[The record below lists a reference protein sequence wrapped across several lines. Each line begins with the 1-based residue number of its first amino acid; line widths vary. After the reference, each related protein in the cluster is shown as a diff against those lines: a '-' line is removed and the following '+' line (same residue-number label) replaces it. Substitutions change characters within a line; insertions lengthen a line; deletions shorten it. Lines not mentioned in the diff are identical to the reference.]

1 MLDVVKKQHETGLS
15 VVNDGEQGRADY
27 TIYVKDRLT
36 GFAGESSSWPN
47 PDAEEFP
54 EWTEMARQFAPP
66 FQKRPACTGPVEWK
80 DWAAV
85 ERDIQNLKDAAAAAG
100 AEEVFMT
107 SPSPGQIG
115 RFLQNRYYPSDE
127 KYLYTLADVMK
138 REYRAIVDA
147 GFVLQI
153 DCPDLALGRHTQFA
167 HLSLREFRDIA
178 AMHVEVL
185 DYAVADLPPDRMR
198 IHVCWASTGGP
209 HHRDLPL
216 KDMAD
221 IVIKARPVGLV
232 IAGANPR
239 HEHEWK
245 VWKDV
250 KLPDGK
256 VLVAGVIDS
265 TTNFIEHPELVAE
278 RIERYAGVVGS
289 RTRPSCALSS
299 PTAPARTPS
308 TRPARPHRV
317 RRPHVTR
324 SALSFLDVVPDPGR
338 ASRAPGAAPAGRALD
353 HDRAAARMAAD
364 PRAIA
369 LVTLAFALREGRR
382 TECQAEL
389 GRVHSLATPVA
400 RPKRLFEFPMR
411 TARAVPSN
419 RNTGVNASPGPRSME
434 TTIASRPPA
443 IAVAMPSK
451 AARAPGAM
459 RSRCPVAVA
468 MRRISCSNAG
478 SAST

>member
-1 MLDVVKKQHETGLS
+1 MKRSTDRILTTHTGSLPRPKDLLRLLQDREEGRLSDEAALAGRTRSAVLDVVKKQRETGLA

-66 FQKRPACTGPVEWK
+66 FQKRPACTGPVAWK
-80 DWAAV
+80 DWPAV
-85 ERDIQNLKDAAAAAG
+85 ERDIQNLKDGAAAAG
-100 AEEVFMT
+100 ADEVFMT

-138 REYRAIVDA
+138 REYQAIVDA
-147 GFVLQI
+147 GFVLQL
-153 DCPDLALGRHTQFA
+153 DCPDLALGRHTQFS

-185 DYAVADLPPDRMR
+185 NYAVADIPPDQMR

-216 KDMAD
+216 RDIAD
-221 IVIKARPVGLV
+221 VVIKARPAGLV

-278 RIERYAGVVGS
+278 RIERYAGVVG
-289 RTRPSCALSS
+289 RENVIAGVDCGFGTFAG
-299 PTAPARTPS
+299 
-308 TRPARPHRV
+308 RV
-317 RRPHVTR
+317 QVDTNIVWHKLR
-324 SALSFLDVVPDPGR
+324 SLVEGASL
-338 ASRAPGAAPAGRALD
+338 ASRALW
-353 HDRAAARMAAD
+353 
-364 PRAIA
+364 
-369 LVTLAFALREGRR
+369 
-382 TECQAEL
+382 
-389 GRVHSLATPVA
+389 
-400 RPKRLFEFPMR
+400 
-411 TARAVPSN
+411 
-419 RNTGVNASPGPRSME
+419 
-434 TTIASRPPA
+434 
-443 IAVAMPSK
+443 
-451 AARAPGAM
+451 
-459 RSRCPVAVA
+459 
-468 MRRISCSNAG
+468 
-478 SAST
+478 

>member
-1 MLDVVKKQHETGLS
+1 MRRSTDRILTTHTGSLPRPKDLLGFLRDREEGRPIAEATLRERTRSAVLDVVKKQRETGLF

-66 FQKRPACTGPVEWK
+66 FQRRPACVGPVEWK
-80 DWAAV
+80 DWPAV
-85 ERDIQNLKDAAAAAG
+85 ERDIQNLKDAAAASEAD
-100 AEEVFMT
+100 EVFMT

-115 RFLQNRYYPSDE
+115 RFLHNRYYPSDE

-138 REYRAIVDA
+138 REYQAIVDA
-147 GFVLQI
+147 GFVLQL
-153 DCPDLALGRHTQFA
+153 DCPDLALGRHTQFS

-185 DYAVADLPPDRMR
+185 NYAVADIPPDRMR

-216 KDMAD
+216 RDIAD
-221 IVIKARPVGLV
+221 VVIKARPAGLV

-278 RIERYAGVVGS
+278 RIERYAGVVG
-289 RTRPSCALSS
+289 RENVIAGVDCGFGTFAG
-299 PTAPARTPS
+299 
-308 TRPARPHRV
+308 RV
-317 RRPHVTR
+317 QVDTNIVWHKLR
-324 SALSFLDVVPDPGR
+324 SLVEGASL
-338 ASRAPGAAPAGRALD
+338 ASRALW
-353 HDRAAARMAAD
+353 
-364 PRAIA
+364 
-369 LVTLAFALREGRR
+369 
-382 TECQAEL
+382 
-389 GRVHSLATPVA
+389 
-400 RPKRLFEFPMR
+400 
-411 TARAVPSN
+411 
-419 RNTGVNASPGPRSME
+419 
-434 TTIASRPPA
+434 
-443 IAVAMPSK
+443 
-451 AARAPGAM
+451 
-459 RSRCPVAVA
+459 
-468 MRRISCSNAG
+468 
-478 SAST
+478 

>member
-1 MLDVVKKQHETGLS
+1 VRRSTDRILTTHTGSLPRPKDLLGFLRDREEGRPIAEATLRERTRSAVLDVVKKQRETGLF

-47 PDAEEFP
+47 PDAAEFP
-54 EWTEMARQFAPP
+54 EWTEMARQLAPP
-66 FQKRPACTGPVEWK
+66 FQRRPACVGPVEWK
-80 DWAAV
+80 DWPAV
-85 ERDIQNLKDAAAAAG
+85 ERDIQNLEDAAAAGG

-138 REYRAIVDA
+138 REYQAIVDA
-147 GFVLQI
+147 GFVLQL
-153 DCPDLALGRHTQFA
+153 DCPDLALGRHTQFS

-185 DYAVADLPPDRMR
+185 NYAVADIPPDRMR

-216 KDMAD
+216 RDIAD
-221 IVIKARPVGLV
+221 VVIKARPAGLV

-278 RIERYAGVVGS
+278 RIERYAGVVG
-289 RTRPSCALSS
+289 RENVIAGVDCGFGTFAG
-299 PTAPARTPS
+299 
-308 TRPARPHRV
+308 RV
-317 RRPHVTR
+317 QVDTNIVWHKLR
-324 SALSFLDVVPDPGR
+324 SLVEGASL
-338 ASRAPGAAPAGRALD
+338 ASRALW
-353 HDRAAARMAAD
+353 
-364 PRAIA
+364 
-369 LVTLAFALREGRR
+369 
-382 TECQAEL
+382 
-389 GRVHSLATPVA
+389 
-400 RPKRLFEFPMR
+400 
-411 TARAVPSN
+411 
-419 RNTGVNASPGPRSME
+419 
-434 TTIASRPPA
+434 
-443 IAVAMPSK
+443 
-451 AARAPGAM
+451 
-459 RSRCPVAVA
+459 
-468 MRRISCSNAG
+468 
-478 SAST
+478 

>member
-1 MLDVVKKQHETGLS
+1 MRRSTDRILTTHTGSLPRPRDLLGFLRDREEGRPIAEATLRERTRSAVLDVVKKQRETGLS
-15 VVNDGEQGRADY
+15 AVNDGEQGRADY

-66 FQKRPACTGPVEWK
+66 FQKRPACVGPVEWK
-80 DWAAV
+80 DWPAV
-85 ERDIQNLKDAAAAAG
+85 ERDIQNLKDAAAAGG

-138 REYRAIVDA
+138 REYKAIVDA
-147 GFVLQI
+147 GFILQL
-153 DCPDLALGRHTQFA
+153 DCPDLALGRHTQFS

-185 DYAVADLPPDRMR
+185 NYAVADIPPDQMR

-216 KDMAD
+216 RDIAD
-221 IVIKARPVGLV
+221 VVIKARPAGLV

-278 RIERYAGVVGS
+278 RIERYAGVVG
-289 RTRPSCALSS
+289 RENVIAGVDCGFGTFAG
-299 PTAPARTPS
+299 
-308 TRPARPHRV
+308 RV
-317 RRPHVTR
+317 QVDTNIVWHKLR
-324 SALSFLDVVPDPGR
+324 SLVEGASL
-338 ASRAPGAAPAGRALD
+338 ASRALW
-353 HDRAAARMAAD
+353 
-364 PRAIA
+364 
-369 LVTLAFALREGRR
+369 
-382 TECQAEL
+382 
-389 GRVHSLATPVA
+389 
-400 RPKRLFEFPMR
+400 
-411 TARAVPSN
+411 
-419 RNTGVNASPGPRSME
+419 
-434 TTIASRPPA
+434 
-443 IAVAMPSK
+443 
-451 AARAPGAM
+451 
-459 RSRCPVAVA
+459 
-468 MRRISCSNAG
+468 
-478 SAST
+478 

>member
-1 MLDVVKKQHETGLS
+1 VKRSTDRILTTHTGSLPRPKDLLGLLRDREEGRPIAEATLRDRTRSAVLDVVKKQRESGLS

-85 ERDIQNLKDAAAAAG
+85 ERDIQNLKDAAAAGG
-100 AEEVFMT
+100 ADEVFMT

-115 RFLQNRYYPSDE
+115 RFLQNRFYPSDE
-127 KYLYTLADVMK
+127 KYLYILADVMK

-147 GFVLQI
+147 GFILQI

-185 DYAVADLPPDRMR
+185 NYAVADIAPDRMR

-216 KDMAD
+216 KDIAD
-221 IVIKARPVGLV
+221 VVIKARPTGMV

-245 VWKDV
+245 VWRDV

-278 RIERYAGVVGS
+278 RIARYAGVVG
-289 RTRPSCALSS
+289 RENVIAGVDCGFGTFAGRVQVDTNIVWHKLRALVEGAS
-299 PTAPARTPS
+299 
-308 TRPARPHRV
+308 
-317 RRPHVTR
+317 
-324 SALSFLDVVPDPGR
+324 L
-338 ASRAPGAAPAGRALD
+338 ASRALW
-353 HDRAAARMAAD
+353 
-364 PRAIA
+364 
-369 LVTLAFALREGRR
+369 
-382 TECQAEL
+382 
-389 GRVHSLATPVA
+389 
-400 RPKRLFEFPMR
+400 
-411 TARAVPSN
+411 
-419 RNTGVNASPGPRSME
+419 
-434 TTIASRPPA
+434 
-443 IAVAMPSK
+443 
-451 AARAPGAM
+451 
-459 RSRCPVAVA
+459 
-468 MRRISCSNAG
+468 
-478 SAST
+478 

>member
-1 MLDVVKKQHETGLS
+1 MRRSTDRILTTHTGSLPRPRDLLGFLRDREEGRPIAEATLRERTRSAVLDVVKKQRETGLS
-15 VVNDGEQGRADY
+15 AVNDGEQGRADY

-66 FQKRPACTGPVEWK
+66 FQKRPACVGPVEWK
-80 DWAAV
+80 DWPAV
-85 ERDIQNLKDAAAAAG
+85 ERDIQNLKDAAAAGG

-138 REYRAIVDA
+138 REYQAIVDA
-147 GFVLQI
+147 GFVLQL
-153 DCPDLALGRHTQFA
+153 DCPDLALGRHTQFS

-185 DYAVADLPPDRMR
+185 NYAVADIPPEQMR

-216 KDMAD
+216 RDIAD
-221 IVIKARPVGLV
+221 VVIKARPAGLV

-278 RIERYAGVVGS
+278 RIERYAGVVG
-289 RTRPSCALSS
+289 RENVIAGVDCGFGTFAG
-299 PTAPARTPS
+299 
-308 TRPARPHRV
+308 RV
-317 RRPHVTR
+317 QVDTNIVWHKLR
-324 SALSFLDVVPDPGR
+324 SLVAGASL
-338 ASRAPGAAPAGRALD
+338 ASRALW
-353 HDRAAARMAAD
+353 
-364 PRAIA
+364 
-369 LVTLAFALREGRR
+369 
-382 TECQAEL
+382 
-389 GRVHSLATPVA
+389 
-400 RPKRLFEFPMR
+400 
-411 TARAVPSN
+411 
-419 RNTGVNASPGPRSME
+419 
-434 TTIASRPPA
+434 
-443 IAVAMPSK
+443 
-451 AARAPGAM
+451 
-459 RSRCPVAVA
+459 
-468 MRRISCSNAG
+468 
-478 SAST
+478 

>member
-1 MLDVVKKQHETGLS
+1 MKRSTDRILTTHTGSLPRPKDLLGLLRDREEGRPIAEATLRDRTRSAVHDVVKKQRETGLS
-15 VVNDGEQGRADY
+15 VANDGEQGRADY

-36 GFAGESSSWPN
+36 GFAGESLSWPN

-80 DWAAV
+80 DWPAV

-100 AEEVFMT
+100 ADDVFMT

-138 REYRAIVDA
+138 REYQAIVDA
-147 GFVLQI
+147 GFVLQL
-153 DCPDLALGRHTQFA
+153 DCPDLALGRHTQFS

-185 DYAVADLPPDRMR
+185 NYAVADIPPDRMR

-216 KDMAD
+216 RDIAD
-221 IVIKARPVGLV
+221 VVIKARPAGLV

-278 RIERYAGVVGS
+278 RIERYAGVVGRENVIAGVDCGFGTFAGRVQVDTNIVWHKLRSLVEGASLAS
-289 RTRPSCALSS
+289 RTLW
-299 PTAPARTPS
+299 
-308 TRPARPHRV
+308 
-317 RRPHVTR
+317 
-324 SALSFLDVVPDPGR
+324 
-338 ASRAPGAAPAGRALD
+338 
-353 HDRAAARMAAD
+353 
-364 PRAIA
+364 
-369 LVTLAFALREGRR
+369 
-382 TECQAEL
+382 
-389 GRVHSLATPVA
+389 
-400 RPKRLFEFPMR
+400 
-411 TARAVPSN
+411 
-419 RNTGVNASPGPRSME
+419 
-434 TTIASRPPA
+434 
-443 IAVAMPSK
+443 
-451 AARAPGAM
+451 
-459 RSRCPVAVA
+459 
-468 MRRISCSNAG
+468 
-478 SAST
+478 